1 MLLYRYSIAT
11 IGGMALKVNLELLAE
26 LVAFKHYG
34 TLSATAE
41 HLMITQPTVTRGMKR
56 LEEELGV
63 TLFDRSISNHI
74 KLNDT
79 GLLAANEAAKLL
91 KEVDD
96 FTDKI
101 LNFDRLKDK
110 FTVGSMIPGPLGF
123 LNALKDQIAVQP
135 VINWELVN
143 PESVAAELSNL
154 KEKVI
159 FTDHEI
165 INEEFESLYLGREYL
180 KLEIDPFNPLA
191 QKEAVTFKDLTGL
204 TFLVLRD
211 VGTWRGI
218 VEDNIPQAD
227 FLSQNSVNAMT
238 TISQCSRFPFFVSN
252 LSQNLP
258 DTVERFKGGDRV
270 MVKIDDPNNQME
282 IYGTYLK
289 SERRTVQPLLKA
301 MSQAWPK

>member
-143 PESVAAELSNL
+143 PESVAAA
-154 KEKVI
+154 
-159 FTDHEI
+159 
-165 INEEFESLYLGREYL
+165 LYLGREYL

-238 TISQCSRFPFFVSN
+238 TISQYSRFPFFVYN

-289 SERRTVQPLLKA
+289 SERCTVQPLLKA